1 VISVEN
7 LRFSYASY
15 SEELFKDLAYGFPA
29 GAVTT
34 VTGPSGS
41 GKSTLLYLL
50 GLLLTPSGGAV
61 HYNGRPASDLSDRE
75 RSRLRAL
82 HVGFVFQDA
91 ALDQSRAVLD
101 NVAEGGLYKGMT
113 RRSATR
119 RARGL
124 LERFSVEVPENH
136 KPGQVSGG
144 QAQRIGLCRALIKEP
159 TVVLADE
166 PTGNLDRASADV
178 VLDALVEVARNGAT
192 VVISSHDPVVV
203 ERGDNA
209 LEL

>member
-1 VISVEN
+1 VISVED
-7 LRFSYASY
+7 LSFSYTSR
-15 SEELFKDLAYGFPA
+15 SEELFRDLSYDFPA

-61 HYNGRPASDLSDRE
+61 HYDGRPASDLSDRE

-101 NVAEGGLYKGMT
+101 NVAEGGLYGGMT
-113 RRSATR
+113 RRRAAR
-119 RARGL
+119 RAREL
-124 LERFSVEVPENH
+124 LEQFGVEVPEKH
-136 KPGQVSGG
+136 KPGEVSGG

-178 VLDALVEVARNGAT
+178 VLDALVDVARNGAT

-203 ERGDNA
+203 QRGDYA